1 MANVTFTPKDVY
13 GVMNDLYRIVT
24 GQDNIKVIDTS
35 SFVSAGQKV
44 LDTGYQSILDGVS
57 VLVGETFYNERKYVG
72 KWRIAV
78 RDMPG
83 WAERK
88 RKISFYSRNAEPA
101 GFVNTDLYTNFYD
114 GADNTAGVG
123 SMWDDMR
130 IPMAVE
136 EYFYSSAVWDD
147 HITYFEDKLEDAFRS
162 EDEFMKFINSYL
174 IVFTNAMELRA
185 QGKVQSV
192 VLDRIA
198 GIFLQQATRPECAVN
213 LRKVYND
220 WSNSAYSS
228 DELTHEHLLDFL
240 KTFASKVKIDSDKIT
255 NLTKLYHDPMTKTV
269 DGVEYNV
276 LRHTPKDKQ
285 RLIYYKPIFDLA
297 KNWNF
302 AELFNPQ
309 FIPEIQGEGVDY
321 WMTPSTDVYGDAMKI
336 MVKPALPNGAETSNV
351 EIPQLIGMLFDEDAI
366 ATRNVFE
373 RAATTPLEARKLYYQ
388 TWYHMRFSAY
398 NDYSENAIIYY
409 VADELDTF
417 TGDGTTTAFELNTD
431 AKRIVKVTVGDTE
444 VADTDYTYANGTITF
459 TTAPANDATIKVQ
472 YV

>member
-1 MANVTFTPKDVY
+1 MANVTFKPTDVY
-13 GVMNDLYRIVT
+13 EVMNDLYRIVT
-24 GQDNIKVIDTS
+24 GQSDIKVIDTS

-44 LDTGYQSILDGVS
+44 LDTGYGAILDGVS

-78 RDMPG
+78 KDMPG

-88 RKISFYSRNAEPA
+88 RKISFYSRDAEPA
-101 GFVNTDLYTNFYD
+101 GFTNTDINTNFYD

-136 EYFYSSAVWDD
+136 EYFYSSAVYDD
-147 HITYFEDKLEDAFRS
+147 HITFFEDKLEDAFRS
-162 EDEFMKFINSYL
+162 ESEFMAFINNYL
-174 IVFTNAMELRA
+174 IVFMNAMELRA

-198 GIFLQQATRPECAVN
+198 GTFLQQAARPECAVN
-213 LRKVYND
+213 LTKVYND
-220 WSNSAYSS
+220 WSNSSYST

-240 KTFASKVKIDSDKIT
+240 KTFASKVQMDSDKIT
-255 NLTKLYHDPMTKTV
+255 NLTKMYHDPLTKTV
-269 DGVEYNV
+269 DGIEYNV

-285 RLIYYKPIFDLA
+285 RLVYYSPIFRLA

-302 AELFNPQ
+302 AELFNPS
-309 FIPEIQGEGVDY
+309 FIPEIQGEGIDY
-321 WMTPSTDVYGDAMKI
+321 WMTPGTDVYGDAMKI
-336 MVKPALPNGAETSNV
+336 AVKPALPNGAETSNV
-351 EIPQLIGMLFDEDAI
+351 EIPMVIGMLFDEDAI

-409 VADELDTF
+409 CADEYANE
-417 TGDGTTTAFELNTD
+417 TGDGEKTAYDVD
-431 AKRIVKVTVGDTE
+431 AKRIIKVTIDGEETSAYEYED
-444 VADTDYTYANGTITF
+444 GKLTF
-459 TTAPANDATIKVQ
+459 TTAPASGAEIVIQ